1 LRNTLLTFSALLL
14 INCQTQK
21 LETTT
26 GFEIVNDCKNLFLD
40 TNKYNSNDVA
50 NIYDIITTEYFDLGN
65 IFLQNEKEAI
75 YDTTFIESTSMEDIE
90 KYFVKEKQRINNL
103 KRIEISGID
112 DYLKQKEDLL
122 NVRNDLY
129 KLVKKS
135 LSNPQILLNDNLT
148 NKNPDLPMVF
158 EKNKR
163 KFNTFFNTYFK
174 NLNEYYGKKYIKNLS
189 KNKNKQNELI
199 IFDIFHS
206 KILELNY
213 KERELNRKFYNEYK
227 KIYNCKD

>member
-1 LRNTLLTFSALLL
+1 MRNTIFLFSALLL
-14 INCQTQK
+14 INCHTRK
-21 LETTT
+21 FDTTT
-26 GFEIVNDCKNLFLD
+26 GFEIINNCKNPFLD

-90 KYFVKEKQRINNL
+90 KYYIKEKQRINSLN
-103 KRIEISGID
+103 RIEISGID
-112 DYLKQKEDLL
+112 DYLQQKEELL
-122 NVRNDLY
+122 NVRNNLY

-135 LSNPQILLNDNLT
+135 LSNPQILLSDTLT
-148 NKNPDLPMVF
+148 NKNKDLPMVF
-158 EKNKR
+158 EQNKR
-163 KFNTFFNTYFK
+163 KFNTFFKDYFK

-213 KERELNRKFYNEYK
+213 KERKLNRTFYNEYK